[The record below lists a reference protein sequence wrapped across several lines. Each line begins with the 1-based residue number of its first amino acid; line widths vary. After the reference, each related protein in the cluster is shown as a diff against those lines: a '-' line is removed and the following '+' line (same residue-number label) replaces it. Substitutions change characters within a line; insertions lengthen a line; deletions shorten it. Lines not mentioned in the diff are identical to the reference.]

1 MNWYDIFN
9 NIQKF
14 FSRLNSYCCGCSS
27 CSNKRQFDNNKELK
41 KTVNFTLP
49 KDRFYYSTYT
59 NIIVNDISY
68 PVYKCYGDYQSQYI
82 KVNNAYIKL

>member
-1 MNWYDIFN
+1 MSWSDLVN

-14 FSRLNSYCCGCSS
+14 FSCFSCCY
-27 CSNKRQFDNNKELK
+27 KRHIDKDKYIK

-59 NIIVNDISY
+59 NIIVNDVSY
-68 PVYKCYGDYQSQYI
+68 PVYKCYGDTQSQYI
-82 KVNNAYIKL
+82 KINNAYLKV